1 MKIQDLLCEARD
13 YDKISDPA
21 LRWLAQYT
29 YENLNKWPGA
39 HIIQE
44 LLKDY
49 PSDAGTI
56 YRGMNFST
64 PDAYEKFMQEFGDS
78 DQTQL
83 TFSGVTSWTK
93 HEKSAEQFATT
104 QPTYF
109 LNREVMIAHGE
120 MQRNRERLSGHRG
133 VILHMHIQAGAGID
147 VDASGV
153 GHESEVVMPPGTYT
167 VRIHKVIKKY
177 ADQLADADTTIDQV
191 VQSVNSPKEIY
202 KSSDSGHSFV
212 SHVLHHHVSD
222 LSDQSRDHL
231 FKLLKPKPSVSPFI
245 YEVTPAY
252 AWGQPKSDQVD
263 VRYHIPAQ
271 GLFDMYA
278 QGVFRSHAH
287 KKLIQQEAR
296 RVWKL
301 IKPFLKDNLVKAER
315 LDMRPLRQVAQ
326 LAGTESQLNQVIRD
340 TVGAEY
346 HRLQQVGRDI
356 NRISDTKMRAKALAD
371 HSETLQQ
378 LLQKIR

>member
-1 MKIQDLLCEARD
+1 MRIKHLLPEARD

-49 PSDAGTI
+49 PSDSGII

-64 PDAYEKFMQEFGDS
+64 SDAYEKFLAQFKGA

-83 TFSGVTSWTK
+83 TFTGVTSWSK
-93 HEKSAEQFATT
+93 HEQTAHQFAIT

-109 LNREVMIAHGE
+109 LNLEVMRAHDE
-120 MQRNRERLSGHRG
+120 MQKQKERLSGHRG
-133 VILHMHIQAGAGID
+133 VILSMSISQGEGID
-147 VDASGV
+147 VDASGM
-153 GHESEVVMPPGTYT
+153 GHESEVLMPPGTYT

-191 VQSVNSPKEIY
+191 IQSVKTPEEIY

-212 SHVLHHHVSD
+212 SHVLHHHVKH
-222 LSDQSRDHL
+222 LSDGSRDHL
-231 FKLLKPKPSVSPFI
+231 FKLLKPKPGVTPFV

-252 AWGQPKSDQVD
+252 AWGQPKSDKVD

-278 QGVFRSHAH
+278 QGVFMSDAH

-301 IKPFLKDNLVKAER
+301 IMPLLRDNLVKAER
-315 LDMRPLRQVAQ
+315 LDMPPLRQVAQ
-326 LAGTESQLNQVIRD
+326 LAGTETQLNQVIRD

-346 HRLQQVGRDI
+346 NRLQQVGRAI
-356 NRISDTKMRAKALAD
+356 NRISDPKVRAKALAN
-371 HSETLQQ
+371 HAETLQQ